1 LRRLQNDGCDAYRRL
16 EVETVKQN
24 GSAAT
29 RLEAVRDEG
38 WEGEDDL
45 EWKSFSD
52 EVRSLVRHLI
62 EESGRRG
69 AASEVQ
75 GGQEAVILDLVV
87 DGVRCVLTRRPAG
100 PERQID
106 GVALSPREREIARM
120 IAKGYPNKVIARV
133 LEISSWTV
141 STHLRRIFAKLGV
154 STRAAM
160 VAQLLE
166 EGQLK
171 RRLPGSGRP

>member
-1 LRRLQNDGCDAYRRL
+1 MRL
-16 EVETVKQN
+16 EVRTVKQN

-38 WEGEDDL
+38 WEGGDEL
-45 EWKSFSD
+45 EWRSFSD
-52 EVRSLVRHLI
+52 EIQSLVRHLI

-69 AASEVQ
+69 GALEVAE
-75 GGQEAVILDLVV
+75 GQEAVMLDLVV
-87 DGVRCVLTRRPAG
+87 DGVRCVLTRRPAE
-100 PERQID
+100 PERAD

-154 STRAAM
+154 STRASM
-160 VAQLLE
+160 VAQLAE
-166 EGQLK
+166 ERQL
-171 RRLPGSGRP
+171 RR

>member
-1 LRRLQNDGCDAYRRL
+1 
-16 EVETVKQN
+16 
-24 GSAAT
+24 
-29 RLEAVRDEG
+29 
-38 WEGEDDL
+38 
-45 EWKSFSD
+45 
-52 EVRSLVRHLI
+52 LI

-69 AASEVQ
+69 ASPEAPDR
-75 GGQEAVILDLVV
+75 QEAVILDLVV
-87 DGVRCVLTRRPAG
+87 DGVRCVLTRKPVEEERPA
-100 PERQID
+100 D

-154 STRAAM
+154 STRASM

-166 EGQLK
+166 GQLK
-171 RRLPGSGRP
+171 RY